1 MASELEASGL
11 DRYKFFPFAQTAN
24 ERRGSAETCQY
35 EGKEVECVRGYYDH
49 DEYEDRNEGMSVS
62 ASHCSRFSG
71 RSDVSMFNMTDYQS
85 CENCRHMTADSRCIF
100 GLDRHFLN
108 MR

>member
-1 MASELEASGL
+1 MPFR
-11 DRYKFFPFAQTAN
+11 RY
-24 ERRGSAETCQY
+24 CDHQY
-35 EGKEVECVRGYYDH
+35 LGKEVINVRGYYDH
-49 DEYEDRNEGMSVS
+49 EYYEDRDEGMHVS

-100 GLDRHFLN
+100 GMDKHFLN